1 MNKDEILKEG
11 ERLLIKN
18 QNEDSEVFTIKI
30 EKRANGKAIVFN
42 ETSKIII

>member
-1 MNKDEILKEG
+1 MDKKEILREV

-18 QNEDSEVFTIKI
+18 ESENSEVFTITI